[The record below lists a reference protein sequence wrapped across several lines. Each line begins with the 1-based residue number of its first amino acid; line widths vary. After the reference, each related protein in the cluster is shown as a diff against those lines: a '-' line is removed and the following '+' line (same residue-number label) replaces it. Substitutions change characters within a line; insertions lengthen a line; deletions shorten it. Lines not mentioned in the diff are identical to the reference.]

1 MTITYEYEDALYVNL
16 TNKCNCNCEFCLRHG
31 RKEGSIYTEDS
42 LWLEREPTRKEALDS
57 FLSRDVCSYREIVFC
72 GYGEPTYRLDD
83 ILWLVDQLKERFG
96 RRLPPVRI
104 NTNGHANLILGR
116 DVVPELKGRIAMG
129 DPTASS
135 SAWAELTNMLLV
147 MGEGDTPAECY
158 QSDAAWDYIDKFIDN
173 LDGIVLSSS
182 SQVYKGVI
190 DGEYAVGLTFEQGAA
205 TYVSQGNIKVV
216 YMEEGVI
223 IRGDGVYI
231 VKDCPNLDSA
241 RKFVDWLTSYDAQTY
256 MNETQF
262 RRTIRTDV
270 PETDAMQS
278 MSTINVITDDETIAS
293 ENKTAWIEQFQ
304 EALVDAAD

>member
-1 MTITYEYEDALYVNL
+1 M
-16 TNKCNCNCEFCLRHG
+16 
-31 RKEGSIYTEDS
+31 
-42 LWLEREPTRKEALDS
+42 
-57 FLSRDVCSYREIVFC
+57 
-72 GYGEPTYRLDD
+72 
-83 ILWLVDQLKERFG
+83 
-96 RRLPPVRI
+96 
-104 NTNGHANLILGR
+104 
-116 DVVPELKGRIAMG
+116 
-129 DPTASS
+129 
-135 SAWAELTNMLLV
+135 
-147 MGEGDTPAECY
+147 
-158 QSDAAWDYIDKFIDN
+158 
-173 LDGIVLSSS
+173 
-182 SQVYKGVI
+182 YKGVA
-190 DGEYAVGLTFEQGAA
+190 DGEYAVGLTFGARAPA
-205 TYVSQGNIKVV
+205 TYVSQGNHKVV

-304 EALVDAAD
+304 EALVDAAE